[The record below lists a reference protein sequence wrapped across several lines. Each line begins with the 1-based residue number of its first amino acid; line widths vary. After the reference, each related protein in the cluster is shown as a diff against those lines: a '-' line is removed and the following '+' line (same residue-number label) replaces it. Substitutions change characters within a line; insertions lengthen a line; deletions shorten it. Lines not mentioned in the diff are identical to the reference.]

1 MLQFFK
7 IIQVFFFTKSG
18 LITPVIFTVL
28 VVCFLSVQPGFAQD
42 AVTNNAFQVGEHLNY
57 RLNYSSSFG
66 EFNAGIADID
76 IGMVKE
82 KNIADGHT
90 VFHIVASGKSNSF
103 FDIIFKVRDHFE
115 TYFDSATLLP
125 YRFVRQTHEGN
136 YIFNDQVD
144 FNRKKG
150 VAINS
155 RKEIPIPP
163 HVHDIISVVY
173 FMRTLSVKDFGPDST
188 YYFYFYLDDSVYYS
202 MAKLVGHETLETKW
216 GWIPCLKIK
225 PMMATGE
232 VFAEKYPLTM
242 WVTDDKNHIPLR
254 AESKI
259 IVGSVR
265 MELSGFSGLKSP
277 MIKSFVGRNK
287 KRVIK

>member
-1 MLQFFK
+1 MLKSFK
-7 IIQVFFFTKSG
+7 KIRVPFFTKSR
-18 LITPVIFTVL
+18 LKTSAIFTVL
-28 VVCFLSVQPGFAQD
+28 VVYFLSVQIGFAQD
-42 AVTNNAFQVGEHLNY
+42 TVTNNAFQAGEHLNY
-57 RLNYSSSFG
+57 RLNYSTSFG

-76 IGMVKE
+76 VGMAKE
-82 KNIADGHT
+82 KNLADGHT
-90 VFHIVASGKSNSF
+90 VYHVVVSGKSNGF
-103 FDIIFKVRDHFE
+103 FDVIYKVRDHFE

-125 YRFVRQTHEGN
+125 YRFVRQTHEGH
-136 YIFNDQVD
+136 YVFNDQVD

-150 VAINS
+150 TAINS
-155 RKEIPIPP
+155 RKEISIPVN
-163 HVHDIISVVY
+163 VHDIISVVY
-173 FMRTLSVKDFGPDST
+173 FMRTLNIKDFGQDST

-202 MAKLVGHETLETKW
+202 MVKFIGHETLETKW

-232 VFAEKYPLTM
+232 IFAEKYPLTM

-265 MELSGFSGLKSP
+265 MKLSGYSGLKTP
-277 MIKSFVGRNK
+277 MIKSFNGRNK
-287 KRVIK
+287 KRAIK